1 MLDFDIN
8 FFNDFNAKKEKEFN
22 KTVED
27 FMNCFDIKALPELEK
42 VNFNNAALLRKYG
55 SLMNIQG
62 AISTLETIIEN
73 NISVADLQFI
83 KRNFE
88 ALRDE
93 IKMK

>member
-1 MLDFDIN
+1 
-8 FFNDFNAKKEKEFN
+8 
-22 KTVED
+22 
-27 FMNCFDIKALPELEK
+27 
-42 VNFNNAALLRKYG
+42 
-55 SLMNIQG
+55 MNIQG